1 MIFSYD
7 DKKLVL
13 PPTAWSLNSPKEVLQ
28 YAVCGLLYMPATNV
42 KIADDIIN
50 KHMPQVSS
58 ICLCLE
64 DAIGDEMVKKAE
76 LCVKE
81 VLKKIY
87 DAVHDGV
94 ISIEDVPLIFIR
106 VREPKQITRL
116 YKLCGT
122 RAFSMLCGFNLPKF
136 DKGNCDA
143 YLAEFDPVMKAYW
156 KSNKRPLYIM
166 PIIESKN
173 VMYRQRRMDQ
183 LIYLNDRL
191 VLYSDNVLN
200 IRVGATDFCS
210 LFGIR
215 RNIHSTVYDMN
226 VIADCLAD
234 VVNVFARN
242 YICSGPVWEFFNSQG
257 EPGEWSEG
265 LQRELFLDKLN
276 GFTGKTCIHPSQLK
290 YVQESNIVTYEQYKD
305 ATAILGM
312 ADGFIGVKKGY
323 NNNKMNE
330 VKTHTTWARRII
342 GRAEVFG
349 VLAEGE
355 PDVFNV
361 RRKFEDT
368 GVVGDII

>member
-7 DKKLVL
+7 DKKLAL
-13 PPTAWSLNSPKEVLQ
+13 NPTEWNLNSPKEVLQ

-42 KIADDIIN
+42 KIAEDIIN
-50 KHMPQVSS
+50 KRMPKISS

-64 DAIGDEMVKKAE
+64 DAIGDEMVKKAGG
-76 LCVKE
+76 CVKDI
-81 VLKKIY
+81 LRDIY
-87 DAVHDGV
+87 NAVHDGI
-94 ISIEDVPLIFIR
+94 ISINDVPLIFIR

-136 DKGNCDA
+136 DKSNCDA
-143 YLAEFDPVMKAYW
+143 YLDEFDIVLKAYL

-191 VLYSDNVLN
+191 VLYSDYVLN

-215 RNIHSTVYDMN
+215 RNINSTVYDMN

-242 YICSGPVWEFFNSQG
+242 YVCSGPVWEFFNSEG
-257 EPGEWSEG
+257 TPGAWSEG
-265 LQRELFLDKLN
+265 LQKELFLDKLN
-276 GFTGKTCIHPSQLK
+276 GFIGKTCIHPSQLK

-312 ADGFIGVKKGY
+312 ADGLIGVKKGY

-330 VKTHTTWARRII
+330 VKTHSTWAKKII
-342 GRAEVFG
+342 GLAEVYG
-349 VLAEGE
+349 VLAEE
-355 PDVFNV
+355 KPDLIND
-361 RRKFEDT
+361 RRENEDT
-368 GVVGDII
+368 GVVIEK